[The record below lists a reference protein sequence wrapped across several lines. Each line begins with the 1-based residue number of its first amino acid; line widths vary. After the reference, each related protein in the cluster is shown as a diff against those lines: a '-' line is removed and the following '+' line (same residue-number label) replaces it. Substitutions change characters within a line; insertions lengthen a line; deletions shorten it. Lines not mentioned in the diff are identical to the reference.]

1 MLEQETLEVP
11 AAAAAESTAK
21 AKRESAKPSRAV
33 EPHLLSADEVE
44 VLYIEH
50 RTLLLFIA
58 SRKFHIAD
66 GEAEN
71 LIQDVFLSFLQT
83 CTRIDNVR
91 SWLVAAMCNASRHY
105 WRAQGRT
112 ESLPDDYANACDPKT
127 WATAEEH
134 AMRLTMSKVVG
145 YMQPKCRETLRLH
158 YAATLRAWRERFLA
172 RREEVE
178 RLYDARFCRMWEFYL
193 AASEMAFLQQGMMV
207 FQIQLAKRQ
216 GVVPMTR
223 DYIMRE
229 EMRLRGIEGGSR
241 PPLRLAGE

>member
-1 MLEQETLEVP
+1 MGLTKSINPEEPAAPSEGKATVLEQETLEVP
-11 AAAAAESTAK
+11 AAAAADSSAKGKRDSAK
-21 AKRESAKPSRAV
+21 APKPV
-33 EPHLLSADEVE
+33 EPQLLSADEVE
-44 VLYIEH
+44 TLYIEH

-127 WATAEEH
+127 TATADEH

-145 YMQPKCRETLRLH
+145 YMQPKCRDTLRLH
-158 YAATLRAWRERFLA
+158 YFEGRSANDIAKELETTPRYAEKLIHNCLRRAREIYTNITA
-172 RREEVE
+172 V
-178 RLYDARFCRMWEFYL
+178 
-193 AASEMAFLQQGMMV
+193 
-207 FQIQLAKRQ
+207 
-216 GVVPMTR
+216 TR
-223 DYIMRE
+223 
-229 EMRLRGIEGGSR
+229 
-241 PPLRLAGE
+241 

>member
-33 EPHLLSADEVE
+33 EPHLLSADEIE

-91 SWLVAAMCNASRHY
+91 SWLVAAMCNASRHF

-127 WATAEEH
+127 WGTAEEH

-145 YMQPKCRETLRLH
+145 
-158 YAATLRAWRERFLA
+158 
-172 RREEVE
+172 
-178 RLYDARFCRMWEFYL
+178 
-193 AASEMAFLQQGMMV
+193 
-207 FQIQLAKRQ
+207 
-216 GVVPMTR
+216 
-223 DYIMRE
+223 
-229 EMRLRGIEGGSR
+229 
-241 PPLRLAGE
+241 

>member
-1 MLEQETLEVP
+1 MGLTKSINPEEPAAPSEGKATVLEQETLEVP
-11 AAAAAESTAK
+11 ATAVAESTGK
-21 AKRESAKPSRAV
+21 AKREPAKPSRAV

-44 VLYIEH
+44 VLYVEH

-91 SWLVAAMCNASRHY
+91 SWLVAAMCNASRHF

-127 WATAEEH
+127 WGTAEEH

-158 YAATLRAWRERFLA
+158 YFEGRSANDIAKELETTPRYAEKLIHNCLRRARE
-172 RREEVE
+172 
-178 RLYDARFCRMWEFYL
+178 
-193 AASEMAFLQQGMMV
+193 
-207 FQIQLAKRQ
+207 I
-216 GVVPMTR
+216 
-223 DYIMRE
+223 YINITAVIR
-229 EMRLRGIEGGSR
+229 
-241 PPLRLAGE
+241 

>member
-11 AAAAAESTAK
+11 ATAAAESATS

-91 SWLVAAMCNASRHY
+91 SWLVAAMCNASRHF

-127 WATAEEH
+127 WGTAEEH

-158 YAATLRAWRERFLA
+158 YFEGRSANDIAKELETTPRYAEKLIHNCLRRAREIYTNITAVIR
-172 RREEVE
+172 
-178 RLYDARFCRMWEFYL
+178 
-193 AASEMAFLQQGMMV
+193 
-207 FQIQLAKRQ
+207 
-216 GVVPMTR
+216 
-223 DYIMRE
+223 
-229 EMRLRGIEGGSR
+229 
-241 PPLRLAGE
+241 

>member
-1 MLEQETLEVP
+1 MGLTKSINPEESAAPSEGKGTVLDQETLEVP
-11 AAAAAESTAK
+11 ATAAADSADAGEKRASK
-21 AKRESAKPSRAV
+21 APKPV
-33 EPHLLSADEVE
+33 EPHLLSTDEVE
-44 VLYIEH
+44 KLYLEH

-105 WRAQGRT
+105 WRAQGKT

-127 WATAEEH
+127 TGTADEH

-145 YMQPKCRETLRLH
+145 YMQPKCRDTLRLH
-158 YAATLRAWRERFLA
+158 YFEGRSAIDIAKELETTPRYAEKLIHNCLRRAREIYTR
-172 RREEVE
+172 
-178 RLYDARFCRMWEFYL
+178 
-193 AASEMAFLQQGMMV
+193 SE
-207 FQIQLAKRQ
+207 
-216 GVVPMTR
+216 
-223 DYIMRE
+223 
-229 EMRLRGIEGGSR
+229 
-241 PPLRLAGE
+241 

>member
-1 MLEQETLEVP
+1 MGLTKSINPETPVAPSEGKSTVLEQETLEVP
-11 AAAAAESTAK
+11 ATAAADPASAAGKREPAK
-21 AKRESAKPSRAV
+21 ASKPV
-33 EPHLLSADEVE
+33 EPHLLSADEIE
-44 VLYIEH
+44 TLYLDH

-127 WATAEEH
+127 WGTADEH

-145 YMQPKCRETLRLH
+145 YMQPKCRDTLRLH
-158 YAATLRAWRERFLA
+158 YFEGRSANDIAKELETTPRYAEKLIHNCLRRAREIYTNITA
-172 RREEVE
+172 
-178 RLYDARFCRMWEFYL
+178 
-193 AASEMAFLQQGMMV
+193 
-207 FQIQLAKRQ
+207 I
-216 GVVPMTR
+216 TR
-223 DYIMRE
+223 
-229 EMRLRGIEGGSR
+229 
-241 PPLRLAGE
+241 

>member
-1 MLEQETLEVP
+1 MGLTKSINPEQPAAPSEGKATVLEQETLEVP
-11 AAAAAESTAK
+11 ATAAADPAGAAAKRDSAK
-21 AKRESAKPSRAV
+21 ASKAV

-44 VLYIEH
+44 ALYIEH

-127 WATAEEH
+127 TGTADEH

-145 YMQPKCRETLRLH
+145 YMQPKCRDTLRLH
-158 YAATLRAWRERFLA
+158 YFEGRSANDIAKELETTPRYAEKLIHNCLRRAREIYNNITA
-172 RREEVE
+172 V
-178 RLYDARFCRMWEFYL
+178 
-193 AASEMAFLQQGMMV
+193 
-207 FQIQLAKRQ
+207 
-216 GVVPMTR
+216 TR
-223 DYIMRE
+223 
-229 EMRLRGIEGGSR
+229 
-241 PPLRLAGE
+241 

>member
-1 MLEQETLEVP
+1 MGLTKSINPEAPAAPSEGKTTVLDQETLEVP
-11 AAAAAESTAK
+11 ATAESESASPTAR
-21 AKRESAKPSRAV
+21 RESAKASKPV

-44 VLYIEH
+44 ALYIEH

-71 LIQDVFLSFLQT
+71 LIQEVFLSFLQT

-91 SWLVAAMCNASRHY
+91 AWLVAAMCNASRHY

-127 WATAEEH
+127 TGTADEH
-134 AMRLTMSKVVG
+134 AMRLTMSKVLG

-158 YAATLRAWRERFLA
+158 YFDGRSANDIAKELETTPRYAEKLIHTCLRRAREI
-172 RREEVE
+172 
-178 RLYDARFCRMWEFYL
+178 YNN
-193 AASEMAFLQQGMMV
+193 
-207 FQIQLAKRQ
+207 IT
-216 GVVPMTR
+216 VVIR
-223 DYIMRE
+223 
-229 EMRLRGIEGGSR
+229 
-241 PPLRLAGE
+241 